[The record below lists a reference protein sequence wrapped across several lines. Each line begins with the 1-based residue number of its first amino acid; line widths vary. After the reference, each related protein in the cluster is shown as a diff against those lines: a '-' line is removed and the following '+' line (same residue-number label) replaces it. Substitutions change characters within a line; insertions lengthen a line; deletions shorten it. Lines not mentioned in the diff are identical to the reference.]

1 MQDELLLKYFNNTAT
16 EAEKQEIRNWLE
28 SSKENGKHL
37 GELYDIWIL
46 TQMATAKENVSEK
59 QEILQNIMASSGK
72 ASKLSGQEA
81 DKKGNIAGNIFVKI
95 AYIAAAVIIAG
106 LLIADIHVRQHQP
119 KTIEQNRLTL
129 AQVVDLGYMQE
140 LYVPKGAKSNIIL
153 PDSSTVKLNSD
164 SKIIFP
170 HKFTGDTREV
180 YIEGEGY
187 FDVKSDSLKPMIVN
201 TATGY
206 EIKVLGTKFNV
217 YSYKNEPVSKTTLI
231 EGRIDILSSNRVIA
245 QLNDGDSFVKEE
257 IKAIKKIADKNITND
272 IAWTKDML
280 VFNSTPMADVIKKL
294 ERWHGTRFIVKDPA
308 IYSINLTAEYRN
320 ESLVQI
326 LEVIKFSAE
335 IDYSIKGNIVT
346 LSLAR

>member
-1 MQDELLLKYFNNTAT
+1 
-16 EAEKQEIRNWLE
+16 
-28 SSKENGKHL
+28 
-37 GELYDIWIL
+37 
-46 TQMATAKENVSEK
+46 
-59 QEILQNIMASSGK
+59 
-72 ASKLSGQEA
+72 
-81 DKKGNIAGNIFVKI
+81 
-95 AYIAAAVIIAG
+95 
-106 LLIADIHVRQHQP
+106 
-119 KTIEQNRLTL
+119 
-129 AQVVDLGYMQE
+129 
-140 LYVPKGAKSNIIL
+140 
-153 PDSSTVKLNSD
+153 
-164 SKIIFP
+164 P

-217 YSYKNEPVSKTTLI
+217 YSYKNEPISKTILI

-280 VFNSTPMADVIKKL
+280 VFNSTPMSDVIKKL

-308 IYSINLTAEYRN
+308 IYNINLTAEYQN
-320 ESLVQI
+320 ESIVQI

-335 IDYSIKGNIVT
+335 IDYSIKDNIVT
-346 LSLAR
+346 LSLFR